1 MNRDYENI
9 LHPLTHEQF
18 FSEHWEQ
25 SPLHIERNDPEYFI
39 ELLSV
44 AEIEALLSA
53 GNQFFPDV
61 QLVNS
66 NADTPVAE
74 YTGENQKIVTPGL
87 WRHYHAGAT
96 LIVSGAARRFPKIG
110 NLCRRISGELQM
122 RSHANLYLSPGSQQG
137 FDAHYDTHDIFVLQI
152 SGRKEFRFYHSD
164 IELPFVDAQFN
175 PEHLTAGPVQE
186 AVQEIVHLQPGD
198 SLYIPR
204 GVVHDAVAQGEEP
217 SLHITLG
224 VYPVVARDIL
234 QEMIQL
240 AAEADVNF
248 RRSISVVETATNDRL
263 DTLQQMLTT
272 IVNPANYESAR
283 ARLFDELALDMV
295 PPAEGQLS
303 PRGAWKA
310 FGAFSS
316 INIDKKS
323 ILSVGREG
331 SVLKL
336 RVAGQIIEFSEP
348 FASTVEHLIDQS
360 AVTADSL
367 KDLNDEQQLALY
379 EQLRNA
385 GCFSVD
391 R

>member
-1 MNRDYENI
+1 M
-9 LHPLTHEQF
+9 
-18 FSEHWEQ
+18 
-25 SPLHIERNDPEYFI
+25 
-39 ELLSV
+39 
-44 AEIEALLSA
+44 
-53 GNQFFPDV
+53 
-61 QLVNS
+61 
-66 NADTPVAE
+66 
-74 YTGENQKIVTPGL
+74 
-87 WRHYHAGAT
+87 
-96 LIVSGAARRFPKIG
+96 
-110 NLCRRISGELQM
+110 
-122 RSHANLYLSPGSQQG
+122 
-137 FDAHYDTHDIFVLQI
+137 
-152 SGRKEFRFYHSD
+152 
-164 IELPFVDAQFN
+164 
-175 PEHLTAGPVQE
+175 
-186 AVQEIVHLQPGD
+186 HLQPGD

-336 RVAGQIIEFSEP
+336 RVAGQVLEFSEP